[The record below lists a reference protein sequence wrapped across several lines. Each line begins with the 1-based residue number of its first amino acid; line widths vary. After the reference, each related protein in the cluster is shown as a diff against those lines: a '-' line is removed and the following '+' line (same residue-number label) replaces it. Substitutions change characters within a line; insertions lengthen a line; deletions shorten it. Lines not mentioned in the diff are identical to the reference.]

1 LKKIIKFEKIP
12 NRLTL
17 ARMIITIA
25 FIPCTLTNN
34 IILNY
39 VALLLFAIGSY
50 TDYLDGY
57 IARKYK
63 IVSDFGKIM
72 DPVADKMLV
81 FSAMICFVQLGIV
94 QAWMVL
100 IIIGRDFFVSGL
112 RTMAAKKGGEIIEA
126 SRWGKTKTLTQII
139 SILVILALIAIQNTI
154 EFYASPWEQ
163 SLMDGGFVGHAI
175 LYLIYY
181 APYWLMF
188 IAAIMALLSGFDYFL
203 KNRRF
208 FDNQV

>member
-1 LKKIIKFEKIP
+1 LKKIIKLEKWP

-17 ARMIITIA
+17 LRMVVPIA
-25 FIPCTLTNN
+25 FIPCVLTNS

-39 VALLLFAIGSY
+39 VALFLFAIGAY

-72 DPVADKMLV
+72 DPVADKLLV
-81 FSAMICFVQLGIV
+81 FSAFICFVQLGIV
-94 QAWMVL
+94 QAWMV
-100 IIIGRDFFVSGL
+100 IIIISRDFFVSGV
-112 RTMAAKKGGEIIEA
+112 RVMAAKKGGDIIEA
-126 SRWGKTKTLTQII
+126 SGWGKTKTLTQIL
-139 SILVILALIAIQNTI
+139 SILIILALIAIQNTI

-163 SLMDGGFVGHAI
+163 SLMNGGNAGKAI

-188 IAAIMALLSGFDYFL
+188 ISAILALVSGFDYFFR
-203 KNRRF
+203 NRKL
-208 FDNQV
+208 FDNEV

>member
-1 LKKIIKFEKIP
+1 MKKIIKFEKWP

-17 ARMIITIA
+17 LRMVVPIA
-25 FIPCTLTNN
+25 FIPCVLTNN

-39 VALLLFAIGSY
+39 TALLLFALGAF

-72 DPVADKMLV
+72 DPVADKLLV
-81 FSAMICFVQLGIV
+81 FSAFICFVQLGIV
-94 QAWMVL
+94 QAWMV
-100 IIIGRDFFVSGL
+100 IIIISRDFFVSGV
-112 RTMAAKKGGEIIEA
+112 RIMAAKKGGDIIEA
-126 SRWGKTKTLTQII
+126 SGWGKTKTLMQILAI
-139 SILVILALIAIQNTI
+139 IIILALIAIQNTI
-154 EFYASPWEQ
+154 EFYASPWEKA
-163 SLMDGGFVGHAI
+163 LMDGGNAGKAI

-188 IAAIMALLSGFDYFL
+188 VAAILALVSGFDYFFR
-203 KNRRF
+203 NRKL
-208 FDNQV
+208 FDNEV